1 MIGIL
6 HLGSQYTQLIAKRLR
21 TQGIYCEIFWPGSF
35 TMETMASIKGLILSG
50 SPEGV
55 GTGPEIPTW
64 AVGKVPTLGI
74 CYGAQWVAAL
84 LGGKIAYDTYREY
97 GAAEI
102 EIIQSDAHLFRG
114 LPARFEVWMS
124 HADAIETL
132 PPQAEKI
139 AQSENSP
146 VAAYYVPSLQFYGLQ
161 FHPEVEHTEH
171 GSVLLYRFAVEVC
184 GEPATWKPESQIPRL
199 VAQVRAQISEG
210 KVLCALSGGIDST
223 VAALIVQR
231 AVGERLHAYFVN
243 TGLLRLGEYEE
254 VLRSYAQL
262 GLPVKGIQAAS
273 RFYRALRGITDP
285 EKKRKAIGALFIE
298 ILEAEA
304 KSLGDVAY
312 LVQGTIYPDV
322 IESGAS
328 VGAHLIKSHH
338 NVGGL
343 PATIQLQVIEPL
355 RSLFKDEVRQIG
367 QHLGLP
373 EHFLRR
379 HPFPGPG
386 LAVRIIGKV
395 TPQRVAL
402 LQKIDAIFLDVLRR
416 RGWYDEVWQ
425 AFAVLLPIRSVGV
438 GGDGRRYG
446 ETVILRA
453 VQSQEGMTARAAAL
467 PFEVLEEAMYR
478 VTREVPEISRV
489 AYDVTSKPP
498 GTIEWE

>member
-1 MIGIL
+1 
-6 HLGSQYTQLIAKRLR
+6 
-21 TQGIYCEIFWPGSF
+21 
-35 TMETMASIKGLILSG
+35 MASLSGLILSG
-50 SPEGV
+50 SPENV
-55 GTGPEIPTW
+55 DAGPEIPEW

-74 CYGAQWVAAL
+74 CYGAQWMAAS

-97 GAAEI
+97 GGTEI
-102 EIIQSDAHLFRG
+102 EVIHPDAHLFRG
-114 LPARFEVWMS
+114 LPKRFRVWMS
-124 HADAIETL
+124 HADAVETL
-132 PPQAEKI
+132 PPQAQKI

-161 FHPEVEHTEH
+161 FHPEVEHTEY

-184 GEPATWKPESQIPRL
+184 KEPATWKPELHIPTL
-199 VAQVRAQISEG
+199 VAQVRAQISKG
-210 KVLCALSGGIDST
+210 SVICALSGGVDST

-231 AVGERLHAYFVN
+231 AVGDRLHAYFVD

-254 VLRSYAQL
+254 VLRSYVEL
-262 GLPVKGIQAAS
+262 GLPVKGIRAAS

-285 EKKRKAIGALFIE
+285 EKKRKAIGAVFIE
-298 ILEAEA
+298 ILEEEA
-304 KSLGDVAY
+304 RRLGDVAY
-312 LVQGTIYPDV
+312 FVQGTIYPDV

-328 VGAHLIKSHH
+328 IGAHLIKSHH

-343 PATIQLQVIEPL
+343 PAMMQLQVVEPL
-355 RSLFKDEVRQIG
+355 RSLFKDEVRQLG

-373 EHFLRR
+373 AHFLRR

-425 AFAVLLPIRSVGV
+425 AFSVLLPIRSVGV

-446 ETVILRA
+446 ETVVLRA
-453 VQSQEGMTARAAAL
+453 VHSQEGMTARAAPL

-478 VTREVPEISRV
+478 ITREVPEISRV
-489 AYDVTSKPP
+489 VYDITSKPP